1 MVNLRVISIAVAVV
15 LGMLGAVQLAAPE
28 SLGISPMAARWL
40 GIVATG
46 LGILAGF
53 LPRVTGPTTD
63 PSELT
68 DRVSS
73 LPASDQREIVSGVV
87 ASASESQDMDA
98 VPLLASAVGSLSVQD
113 RDRLVRLLES
123 RQGGP
128 VSNPPAWLPPA
139 DFDPKEARP

>member
-1 MVNLRVISIAVAVV
+1 MVAI
-15 LGMLGAVQLAAPE
+15 GMIGAVQVAGPE
-28 SLGISPMAARWL
+28 SLGISPVAIRWL
-40 GIVATG
+40 GIIVAG
-46 LGILAGF
+46 LGILQGF
-53 LPRVTGPTTD
+53 LPRAQGPTTD

-128 VSNPPAWLPPA
+128 VSSPPAWLPPA